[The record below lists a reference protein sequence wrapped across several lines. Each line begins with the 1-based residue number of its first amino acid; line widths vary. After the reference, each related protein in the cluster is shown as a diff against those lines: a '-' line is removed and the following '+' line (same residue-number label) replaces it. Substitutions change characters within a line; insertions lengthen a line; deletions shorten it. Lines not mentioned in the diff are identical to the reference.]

1 MFTVKSVPETKEL
14 IGAHFGQIRT
24 KGAPLLLSEALGR
37 TLFEDVL
44 SPENVPSFTRSM
56 VDGYAVKAANTFGA
70 SESLPAMLSYRGEV
84 NMGQAPGFVLND
96 MECAYVPT
104 GGEIPEGAD
113 AMVMI
118 EYTEKLDNAT
128 ILVYTQAA
136 PSAHIIFAGDDIH
149 KGQCALEK
157 GAALSPREIGV
168 LAMLGVERI
177 VAASPPRVGIL
188 STGDE
193 IVPVGA
199 PLTGAQV
206 HEVNAHVLAAQTIE
220 SGGEPVLFGIVH
232 DDEDSIYE
240 AAKRMLD
247 SCDIAVITGGSSVGA
262 KDATARVVERL
273 GKPGVLTHGVAM
285 KPGKPSIIGD
295 ISGKPIFGLPGHP
308 VSAFFVFRMFVV
320 PLIHSM
326 LGRKAAKRRPVS
338 ARAAFDYASRQG
350 REEFVPV
357 RLEESDGG
365 LTAYAIHGKSGLIT
379 TLTQAEG
386 YVAVPRGAEG
396 LRAGSTVEV
405 VLF

>member
-1 MFTVKSVPETKEL
+1 MYTVKSVLETKEL

-24 KGAPLLLSEALGR
+24 KGAPLPLSEALGR
-37 TLFEDVL
+37 TLFQDVL

-70 SESLPAMLSYRGEV
+70 GESLPAMLTYRGEV
-84 NMGQAPGFVLND
+84 HMGQAPIFALND

-104 GGEIPEGAD
+104 GGEIPDGAD

-118 EYTEKLDNAT
+118 EYTEKLDEAT
-128 ILVYTQAA
+128 ILAYTQAA
-136 PSAHIIFAGDDIH
+136 PGAHIIFAGDDIRA
-149 KGQCALEK
+149 GQI
-157 GAALSPREIGV
+157 ALSRGAVLTPREIGV
-168 LAMLGVERI
+168 LAALGVGGI
-177 VAASPPRVGIL
+177 SVAIPPRVGIL

-199 PLTGAQV
+199 PLSGAKMYD
-206 HEVNAHVLAAQTIE
+206 VNAPVLAAQTAE
-220 SGGEPVLFGIVH
+220 SGGEPVLFGLIH
-232 DDEDSIYE
+232 DDEDAIFDM
-240 AAKRMLD
+240 AKRMLD
-247 SCDIAVITGGSSVGA
+247 TCDIAVITGGSSVGA
-262 KDATARVVERL
+262 KDVTARVVERL

-295 ISGKPIFGLPGHP
+295 ISGQPVFGLPGHP

-396 LRAGSTVEV
+396 LRAGTNVEV